1 MDYQNGVRTEY
12 GYDPASLRLREI
24 RTFRPDTGAVYF
36 HTRYDINTV
45 GNVASIEDLRPGT
58 PGFLR
63 TQSFGY
69 DAFHN
74 LLEASSPDPAAGYS
88 HVYEYDAAAN
98 FIHNPLISP
107 DPLFYENGGNSN
119 RLSGYVD
126 SDGINPVS
134 LFGYDLNGNVVSM
147 PGRTLTFDAKQ
158 QLARVQLDS
167 GADVAFFYDHKGVL
181 SRREATEAG
190 STEVTHYVDNLF
202 ESRDGSDTRWVM
214 AGDLPVARIS
224 GGTTVFI
231 HNDHLGSAVIYTD
244 ADGGLLTETAFH
256 PFGSVLI
263 APSGTLPP
271 AFATKRLDADIGLY
285 YFNARWYSPTMGRFI
300 SPDPLYLY
308 QPEQGLQ
315 EPKRLNPYAYA
326 GNNPVRY
333 VDPSGLG
340 FWDVLG
346 AIVIAIAVV
355 VAVVAV
361 SVLTF
366 GVGTAIGFG
375 TLLAYAAVA
384 GLAGAAIGAVV
395 GGIAYGSW
403 EGALRGALIG
413 FTAGANAMIGGMI
426 FGPIIG
432 AALGVITFLSVIP
445 PVAKSDVY
453 QGILGW
459 TSYLMPMSWPG
470 HAIGLT
476 LFALNVVG
484 YLVTFGQVDALRIRD
499 MQVDWKTGNIFT
511 VGGWVGQ
518 LDGRAFNFGAFSFV
532 NTSRYVGGEIIPAT
546 FEHESGHMLS
556 NAAFGFFQA
565 TRVFEGN
572 GLDSFWERIAES
584 NVPPGLRG
592 SDPVTPEP
600 DRPKIPQWG

>member
-1 MDYQNGVRTEY
+1 
-12 GYDPASLRLREI
+12 
-24 RTFRPDTGAVYF
+24 
-36 HTRYDINTV
+36 
-45 GNVASIEDLRPGT
+45 
-58 PGFLR
+58 
-63 TQSFGY
+63 
-69 DAFHN
+69 
-74 LLEASSPDPAAGYS
+74 
-88 HVYEYDAAAN
+88 
-98 FIHNPLISP
+98 
-107 DPLFYENGGNSN
+107 
-119 RLSGYVD
+119 
-126 SDGINPVS
+126 
-134 LFGYDLNGNVVSM
+134 
-147 PGRTLTFDAKQ
+147 
-158 QLARVQLDS
+158 
-167 GADVAFFYDHKGVL
+167 
-181 SRREATEAG
+181 
-190 STEVTHYVDNLF
+190 
-202 ESRDGSDTRWVM
+202 
-214 AGDLPVARIS
+214 
-224 GGTTVFI
+224 
-231 HNDHLGSAVIYTD
+231 
-244 ADGGLLTETAFH
+244 
-256 PFGSVLI
+256 
-263 APSGTLPP
+263 
-271 AFATKRLDADIGLY
+271 
-285 YFNARWYSPTMGRFI
+285 MGRFI

-432 AALGVITFLSVIP
+432 AALGIITFLAVIP

-470 HAIGLT
+470 HAIGLV

-484 YLVTFGQVDALRIRD
+484 YLVTFGQVDKLRIRD

-518 LDGRAFNFGAFSFV
+518 LDGRAFNFGGFSFV
-532 NTSRYVGGEIIPAT
+532 NTARYVGGEIIPAT

-584 NVPPGLRG
+584 NVPPGLRAT
-592 SDPVTPEP
+592 DPVTPEP

>member
-1 MDYQNGVRTEY
+1 M
-12 GYDPASLRLREI
+12 
-24 RTFRPDTGAVYF
+24 
-36 HTRYDINTV
+36 
-45 GNVASIEDLRPGT
+45 
-58 PGFLR
+58 
-63 TQSFGY
+63 
-69 DAFHN
+69 
-74 LLEASSPDPAAGYS
+74 
-88 HVYEYDAAAN
+88 
-98 FIHNPLISP
+98 
-107 DPLFYENGGNSN
+107 
-119 RLSGYVD
+119 
-126 SDGINPVS
+126 
-134 LFGYDLNGNVVSM
+134 
-147 PGRTLTFDAKQ
+147 
-158 QLARVQLDS
+158 
-167 GADVAFFYDHKGVL
+167 
-181 SRREATEAG
+181 
-190 STEVTHYVDNLF
+190 
-202 ESRDGSDTRWVM
+202 
-214 AGDLPVARIS
+214 
-224 GGTTVFI
+224 
-231 HNDHLGSAVIYTD
+231 
-244 ADGGLLTETAFH
+244 
-256 PFGSVLI
+256 
-263 APSGTLPP
+263 PP

-476 LFALNVVG
+476 LFAL
-484 YLVTFGQVDALRIRD
+484 
-499 MQVDWKTGNIFT
+499 
-511 VGGWVGQ
+511 
-518 LDGRAFNFGAFSFV
+518 
-532 NTSRYVGGEIIPAT
+532 
-546 FEHESGHMLS
+546 
-556 NAAFGFFQA
+556 
-565 TRVFEGN
+565 
-572 GLDSFWERIAES
+572 
-584 NVPPGLRG
+584 
-592 SDPVTPEP
+592 
-600 DRPKIPQWG
+600 